1 MSELDLKVLNLLTN
15 NKSDLREFVLSSS
28 ENVFDKEYRRFVKHM
43 IRYYHSFNSC
53 PSLDALI
60 ETAGQNANLEEYVID
75 VWKEIEEQDVD
86 KRDFKLLISKLQKRH
101 NARLINDLIADLDRP
116 DADEEEGSDI
126 DEQNTKLIKA
136 YNEIRALGEQK
147 AYKVVTLRDS
157 AEDWA
162 MNFRARQ
169 TNPELSKGTFT
180 GFSVLDH
187 YTYGIRPTELWL
199 IAGDT
204 GGGKSIMLINLAKN
218 MWMGENEFP
227 ESGKQL
233 KESIDNNSWKTG
245 NDILFVTLEMPESEV
260 QDRIQSAMCDI
271 DSLNLMKG
279 KITKEEGKRLAIALK
294 FRQTFPYDMQI
305 ADVPRGCSMA
315 QIQHIYDE
323 TCLSL
328 GKKIKVVLIDY
339 LGLMADSGEDSDAD
353 WEKLKNIAEQMH
365 EFARVNDVAVITA
378 VQVKTSKPGE
388 GGIGLHRI
396 GRCSM
401 IMHNVN
407 LGLQIENREDE
418 ENRPDAIVHCIKFR
432 RGPKF
437 IMNNLRKAFMY
448 TKLIDEGFKEDKE
461 TGSTGEDLTDI
472 MGQIFVEEENEEGE
486 KDE

>member
-1 MSELDLKVLNLLTN
+1 MSELDLKVLNILTT
-15 NKSDLREFVLSSS
+15 NKSDLREFVLSSN
-28 ENVFDKEYRRFVKHM
+28 ENVFDKEYRRFIRHIV
-43 IRYYHSFNSC
+43 RYYHSYSSC
-53 PSLDALI
+53 PTLDALL

-75 VWKEIEEQDVD
+75 VWKDVEEQETD
-86 KRDFKLLISKLQKRH
+86 KRDFKLLLDKLQKRY
-101 NARLINDLIADLDRP
+101 NAGLLSDLRIELQT
-116 DADEEEGSDI
+116 DEEDEGFDI
-126 DEQNTKLIKA
+126 EEQNTKLIKT

-147 AYKVVTLRDS
+147 AYKVVSLRES
-157 AEDWA
+157 SEDWA

-169 TNPELSKGTFT
+169 QNPEMSKGIFT

-204 GGGKSIMLINLAKN
+204 GGGKSIFLINLAKN
-218 MWMGENEFP
+218 MWLGENEIP
-227 ESGKQL
+227 ASGKKL
-233 KESIDNNSWKTG
+233 KEIIDNKSWKRG
-245 NDILFVTLEMPESEV
+245 NDVLFVTLEMPESEV
-260 QDRIQSAMCDI
+260 QDRIQSTMCDI

-279 KITKEEGKRLAIALK
+279 KITKEEGRRLAVALK
-294 FRQTFPYDMQI
+294 FRQEFPHDMAI

-315 QIQHIYDE
+315 QIQHVYDE
-323 TCLSL
+323 ECLRL
-328 GKKIKVVLIDY
+328 GKKIGVVVVDY

-365 EFARVNDVAVITA
+365 EFARVNDVAVVTA

-418 ENRPDAIVHCIKFR
+418 ENRPDAIIHCIKFR

-448 TKLIDEGFKEDKE
+448 TKFIDGGFANDAEVE
-461 TGSTGEDLTDI
+461 NTGEDLTDV
-472 MGQIFVEEENEEGE
+472 MGQIFTIEEEEDSE
-486 KDE
+486 

>member
-1 MSELDLKVLNLLTN
+1 MSELDLKVLNILTN

-28 ENVFDKEYRRFVKHM
+28 ENVFDKEYRRFIKHM
-43 IRYYHSFNSC
+43 TRYYHSFNSC
-53 PSLDALI
+53 PSLDALL
-60 ETAGQNANLEEYVID
+60 ETAGQNANLEEYVVD
-75 VWKEIEEQDVD
+75 VWKEVEEQEVD
-86 KRDFKLLISKLQKRH
+86 KRDFKLLLSKLQKRY
-101 NARLINDLIADLDRP
+101 NARLISDLLSDLDQGG
-116 DADEEEGSDI
+116 ADEEEVDI
-126 DEQNTKLIKA
+126 DEQNTKLIKT

-147 AYKVVTLRDS
+147 AYKVVSLRES

-162 MNFRARQ
+162 MQFRARQ

-187 YTYGIRPTELWL
+187 YTYGIRPAELWL

-204 GGGKSIMLINLAKN
+204 AGGKSLLLINLAKN
-218 MWMGENEFP
+218 MWMGENELP
-227 ESGKQL
+227 INGKQL
-233 KESIDNNSWKTG
+233 KEVIDNNSWKPG
-245 NDILFVTLEMPESEV
+245 NDVLFVTLEMPESEI

-294 FRQTFPYDMQI
+294 FRQECPYDMAI

-315 QIQHIYDE
+315 QIQHVYDE
-323 TCLSL
+323 ECLRL

-418 ENRPDAIVHCIKFR
+418 ENRPDAIIHCIKFR

-437 IMNNLRKAFMY
+437 VMNNLRKAFMY
-448 TKLIDEGFKEDKE
+448 TKFIDGGFTDDAEVE
-461 TGSTGEDLTDI
+461 NTGEDLTDV
-472 MGQIFVEEENEEGE
+472 MGQIFTEEDAEETNE
-486 KDE
+486 

>member
-1 MSELDLKVLNLLTN
+1 MSELDLKVLNILTN

-28 ENVFDKEYRRFVKHM
+28 ENVFDKEYRRFIKHM
-43 IRYYHSFNSC
+43 TRYYHSFNSC
-53 PSLDALI
+53 PSLDALL
-60 ETAGQNANLEEYVID
+60 ETAGQNANLEEYVVD
-75 VWKEIEEQDVD
+75 VWKEVEEQEVD
-86 KRDFKLLISKLQKRH
+86 KRDFKLLLSKLQKRY
-101 NARLINDLIADLDRP
+101 NARLISDLLSDLDQGG
-116 DADEEEGSDI
+116 ADEEEVDI
-126 DEQNTKLIKA
+126 DEQNTKLIKT

-147 AYKVVTLRDS
+147 AYKVVSLRES

-162 MNFRARQ
+162 MQFRARQ

-187 YTYGIRPTELWL
+187 YTYGIRPAELWL

-204 GGGKSIMLINLAKN
+204 AGGKSLLLINLAKN
-218 MWMGENEFP
+218 MWMGENELP
-227 ESGKQL
+227 INGKQL
-233 KESIDNNSWKTG
+233 KEVIDNNSWKPG
-245 NDILFVTLEMPESEV
+245 NDVLFVTLEMPESEI

-294 FRQTFPYDMQI
+294 FRQECPYDMAI

-315 QIQHIYDE
+315 QIQHVYDE
-323 TCLSL
+323 ECLRL

-418 ENRPDAIVHCIKFR
+418 ENRPDAIIHCIKFR

-437 IMNNLRKAFMY
+437 VMNNLRKAFMY
-448 TKLIDEGFKEDKE
+448 TKFIDGGFTDDAEVE
-461 TGSTGEDLTDI
+461 NTGEDLTDV
-472 MGQIFVEEENEEGE
+472 MGQIFTEDEEETNE
-486 KDE
+486 